1 MRRLLI
7 LLAFVGLV
15 SAPAALM
22 AKGKDSPGP
31 DKDFLGVELHKG
43 KYLDQEY
50 TASGAS
56 LSGKTIHVEKF
67 EFKGERPKK
76 EKGDLDSTDLP
87 DYMQDVIAEYSGEH
101 TGSSV
106 KLSKTSGSYRLMGEV
121 LEFRPPSEGASW
133 GGWIGEAAGSG
144 TIVFDFKIVDGSG
157 KVIAAAHH
165 KLLASASDSL
175 KWRMQKVARD
185 DVSRFLA
192 SISK

>member
-1 MRRLLI
+1 MRRLSVLFALGC
-7 LLAFVGLV
+7 LLALPGL
-15 SAPAALM
+15 AL
-22 AKGKDSPGP
+22 ARKDSPGP

-50 TASGAS
+50 VASGAS
-56 LSGKTIHVEKF
+56 VSGKTIHVMKF

-87 DYMQDVIAEYSGEH
+87 DFMQEVFTEYASEHLGSG
-101 TGSSV
+101 T
-106 KLSKTSGSYRLMGEV
+106 KLSKTSGSYKLMGEV

-157 KVIAAAHH
+157 KVVAAAHH
-165 KLLASASDSL
+165 KMLASASDSL
-175 KWRMQKVARD
+175 KWRMEKVARD
-185 DVSRFLA
+185 DISRFLA
-192 SISK
+192 NISK